1 MILGFDGSSHAQTT
15 YSIHVHDGDGLYRA
29 LTVAGVG
36 LNAADVL
43 LFMKRESS
51 SNVVA
56 RDSPALQNLK
66 MFNLM
71 QNSKLRGSG
80 HLVLNALRAL
90 TVVGLVVVM
99 AASWAM
105 IVLSGITGH
114 FDFFDTI
121 SHFFVFAI
129 SVVLV
134 ISELGLFKPWFS
146 RNFPIL
152 GPEHSLG
159 WLGLALVIIGC
170 DILADLIKPAYEIEN
185 IGLAIWR
192 LVLSA
197 GILSITFG
205 VFNMVASVIFRDG
218 SNGINARQIRSDG
231 TLAAPANNKEYYD
244 GYSGDY
250 IPSQYSRSNSLRRRD
265 EEDAVVMDDEE
276 KRPSAFK
283 RLTTNFKFGK
293 SRPQISD
300 PIPQDPM
307 PDTYNNRSSPI
318 VPGIQRPATALHP
331 AHTGGSRYSKY
342 SEAHMDRF

>member
-1 MILGFDGSSHAQTT
+1 
-15 YSIHVHDGDGLYRA
+15 
-29 LTVAGVG
+29 
-36 LNAADVL
+36 
-43 LFMKRESS
+43 
-51 SNVVA
+51 
-56 RDSPALQNLK
+56 

-80 HLVLNALRAL
+80 HLVLNALRAF
-90 TVVGLVVVM
+90 TVIGLLVVM

-134 ISELGLFKPWFS
+134 ISELGLFKGWFS

-170 DILADLIKPAYEIEN
+170 NILSDLIKPAYELEN

-192 LVLSA
+192 LVLSS

-205 VFNMVASVIFRDG
+205 VLNMVASVIFRDG
-218 SNGINARQIRSDG
+218 SNGISARQIRSDG
-231 TLAAPANNKEYYD
+231 TLAAPAKNKEYYD
-244 GYSGDY
+244 GYSSHDY
-250 IPSQYSRSNSLRRRD
+250 MPSQYSRSNSLRRRD
-265 EEDAVVMDDEE
+265 EEAAVVIDEDEE

-283 RLTTNFKFGK
+283 RLTQNFKFAK
-293 SRPQISD
+293 SRPQISS
-300 PIPQDPM
+300 PIAQDSNNLSVPT
-307 PDTYNNRSSPI
+307 DTYNSRSSPI
-318 VPGIQRPATALHP
+318 IPGLQRPATALHP